1 MSTQAVSDGF
11 AGNTTPMQHSDQQST
26 IPTIDWTDVDED
38 IIPKQPLSNIKKSVN
53 ITTVIET

>member
-26 IPTIDWTDVDED
+26 LPTIDWTDVDED
-38 IIPKQPLSNIKKSVN
+38 IIQSNLSNIKKPVN
-53 ITTVIET
+53 ITTLIET